1 MIVEEKFLEG
11 YKILKRNLM
20 LLKIIDIL
28 KSIVIE
34 KRVWRT
40 NWNKS

>member
-34 KRVWRT
+34 KRT

>member
-20 LLKIIDIL
+20 LLKIINIL
-28 KSIVIE
+28 KSIAE
-34 KRVWRT
+34 KRVWGT